1 MCTYVTLFHL
11 LSLFLGGIILSYYD
25 NDLFKKD
32 SKTNHYGKTRIYNIK
47 KNLQFT
53 TIEDSPEAPPYYK
66 IILNQ
71 YHLKYLAEM
80 DAKGTKPLSFNY
92 MKLKY
97 GLPNNLDHYFI
108 INPKHES
115 FKKPKSIHQ
124 KNAYILII
132 FYKMSLEH
140 ANLFLESLNYP
151 RLDSPLASNLTKCIR
166 YALSCSYTL
175 EEVNQ
180 LLSDSK
186 IETLF

>member
-1 MCTYVTLFHL
+1 M
-11 LSLFLGGIILSYYD
+11 SYYD